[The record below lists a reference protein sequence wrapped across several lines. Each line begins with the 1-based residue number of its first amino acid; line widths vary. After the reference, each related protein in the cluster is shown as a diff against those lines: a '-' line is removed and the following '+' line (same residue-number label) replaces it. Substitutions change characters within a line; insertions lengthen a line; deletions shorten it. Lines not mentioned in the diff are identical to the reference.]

1 MYYSSEVEWY
11 PVDVNLGVT
20 KIEQV
25 IATVDRK
32 GYDGLPDICVVNSKI
47 VEGTPRVTFI
57 ITANRTGDFYL
68 SPSIYIRGK
77 CN

>member
-1 MYYSSEVEWY
+1 M
-11 PVDVNLGVT
+11 DVNLGVT

-32 GYDGLPDICVVNSKI
+32 GYDGLPDICVVNSEI